1 MDPHAARVVL
11 EAGVKLT
18 MLGLDVTHQALV
30 TQERL
35 AAIRALG
42 TGVAKAVVGLLDF
55 FNRYDRE
62 RYGIEGAPLHDP
74 CVIAYL
80 LQPELFSGRDCH
92 VAIETESELTMGAT
106 LVDWWGLKDDPANA
120 TVIDSV
126 DADGFFALLTERLA
140 RL

>member
-1 MDPHAARVVL
+1 MDPHAARVVF

-35 AAIRALG
+35 AAIGALD